1 MASPHKH
8 FRGKLSDADIA
19 RLREFVEIV
28 AAGGI
33 TAAEARLG
41 KGKSA
46 ISLALTRLE
55 ERLGLRLCERGR
67 SGFRLTEQ
75 GHLVHSAAVQLL
87 AEIGRFSDFVG
98 AATQRLEDEITMHA
112 DDSFAFEFVEPLS
125 RAIARISD
133 HYPDLKLN
141 IRMTSPD
148 HIYASVLEGSADLGF
163 TTLIRPNAALDALPV
178 CAERM
183 GVFCGRNHPLFSR
196 DDANLSYEQ
205 LRQYSFVAS
214 EVTQEEEFSNFMHGL
229 DIKAVAPTI
238 LSRMVL
244 ILSSRYLGIIPI
256 EFARYWVEKGAVREL
271 AIDGGR
277 TANRCYLIHRKA
289 RPLGLGGAILK
300 SIIIDEIRSSTTIA
314 PAESVR

>member
-1 MASPHKH
+1 MTEPPKH

-28 AAGGI
+28 AAGGL

-55 ERLGLRLCERGR
+55 GRLGLRLCERGR

-87 AEIGRFSDFVG
+87 NEIGRFSDFVG
-98 AATQRLEDEITMHA
+98 TATRRLEDEITMFA
-112 DDSFAFEFVEPLS
+112 DDSFAFEFVEPLA

-133 HYPDLKLN
+133 RYPDLKLN

-148 HIYASVLEGSADLGF
+148 HVYAAALEGSADLGF
-163 TTLIRPNAALDALPV
+163 TALIRPNGALDVLPV
-178 CAERM
+178 CTERM
-183 GVFCGRNHPLFSR
+183 GVFGGRNHPLFER
-196 DDANLSYEQ
+196 DDSTLTYEE
-205 LRQYSFVAS
+205 LRRHAFVAS
-214 EVTQEEEFSNFMHGL
+214 EVRQEVGFSNFMHGL
-229 DIKAVAPTI
+229 FIKAVAPTI

-244 ILSSRYLGIIPI
+244 ILSSRYLGIVPI
-256 EFARYWVEKGAVREL
+256 EFARYWVRSGAIREL
-271 AIDGGR
+271 IIEGGR
-277 TANRCYLIHRKA
+277 TANTCYLIHRKA
-289 RPLGLGGAILK
+289 RPLGLGAAIFRN
-300 SIIIDEIRSSTTIA
+300 IIIDEMRIK
-314 PAESVR
+314 